1 MGARLPRSRKANYN
15 CKFFSTG
22 CYSPRGVSPRRRN
35 FRHDSAVV
43 FFLFSFFFFLLARG
57 KKCPSPPREFK
68 VKPFSIIRE
77 RGEGETFL
85 LSSRLCSR

>member
-43 FFLFSFFFFLLARG
+43 FFLFSFFFFPVGSREEVSLASAG
-57 KKCPSPPREFK
+57 VQSKT
-68 VKPFSIIRE
+68 V
-77 RGEGETFL
+77 
-85 LSSRLCSR
+85 